1 MWQLTRPP
9 YYCHSQMRIADCEK
23 SSTVFVVA
31 CRDGHDCCPIEMPA
45 MPAPRS
51 WAERLK
57 KTEPRVRYGF
67 LPPPRPLAS
76 GCENEACC
84 PSQPQEDANGKLC
97 AILVGGRFSRSPV
110 DRVPINPL
118 LHSTTDRNLGTVT
131 NRDASRRSSW
141 RFESTLFQNP
151 ITEVR

>member
-1 MWQLTRPP
+1 MHGGCSPMHYSASQLAGLRGKMWQLTRPP

-31 CRDGHDCCPIEMPA
+31 CRDGHDCCPIELPA
-45 MPAPRS
+45 IPAPRS

-76 GCENEACC
+76 GCENETCC
-84 PSQPQEDANGKLC
+84 PSQPQEDANGKL
-97 AILVGGRFSRSPV
+97 ARSWSEGGSA
-110 DRVPINPL
+110 VPP
-118 LHSTTDRNLGTVT
+118 S
-131 NRDASRRSSW
+131 AAC
-141 RFESTLFQNP
+141 LFTHCCTQRL
-151 ITEVR
+151 TETPGL